1 MRPIIIMTVGYITG
15 IIWGLYLKINIIPII
30 FLTILVGIL
39 KKDKKMSIIF
49 FLIFLIISNTQIN
62 YLENKYKKLY
72 EGINNV
78 EIIGTIISEKKELEY
93 KEKYTIKV
101 EKINGDK
108 KYKNTKLIIY
118 TKSNKKIEYGKKI
131 KIIRRI

>member
-78 EIIGTIISEKKELEY
+78 
-93 KEKYTIKV
+93 
-101 EKINGDK
+101 
-108 KYKNTKLIIY
+108 
-118 TKSNKKIEYGKKI
+118 
-131 KIIRRI
+131 